1 MIDEFS
7 KEKLQLIKFTIALII
22 LILLDHV
29 PAENPEIGLIKKAQ
43 VEFNLNLSKSILIGD
58 KISDIQAGKNAGI
71 GSNILIEKNKIPRN
85 LKV

>member
-7 KEKLQLIKFTIALII
+7 KRKITIDKVYHCPHHPITGSCSCRK
-22 LILLDHV
+22 
-29 PAENPEIGLIKKAQ
+29 PEIGLIKKAQ

-71 GSNILIEKNKIPRN
+71 GSNILIEKNKFQEI
-85 LKV
+85 